1 MDNPLIAKK
10 FEMDNPLVEIFFK
23 KAQHAIKKFFQS
35 PRFHQKVCIPSF
47 PIKMFR
53 SPPPGGFFVLFSLK
67 SACFSFMYW
76 VKYFMY
82 CSIYFM
88 YLIKGGC
95 AVIRITLDVEMA
107 KKRMSLT
114 RLSEEVGISMTN
126 LSLLK
131 NNKVKA
137 LKLSTLEALCKALDC
152 DVADLVRMEETDA

>member
-1 MDNPLIAKK
+1 
-10 FEMDNPLVEIFFK
+10 
-23 KAQHAIKKFFQS
+23 
-35 PRFHQKVCIPSF
+35 
-47 PIKMFR
+47 
-53 SPPPGGFFVLFSLK
+53 
-67 SACFSFMYW
+67 MYW

-82 CSIYFM
+82 RMIYFM
-88 YLIKGGC
+88 YFIKGGS

>member
-1 MDNPLIAKK
+1 
-10 FEMDNPLVEIFFK
+10 
-23 KAQHAIKKFFQS
+23 
-35 PRFHQKVCIPSF
+35 
-47 PIKMFR
+47 
-53 SPPPGGFFVLFSLK
+53 
-67 SACFSFMYW
+67 MYW
-76 VKYFMY
+76 VKYFMHV
-82 CSIYFM
+82 SIYFM